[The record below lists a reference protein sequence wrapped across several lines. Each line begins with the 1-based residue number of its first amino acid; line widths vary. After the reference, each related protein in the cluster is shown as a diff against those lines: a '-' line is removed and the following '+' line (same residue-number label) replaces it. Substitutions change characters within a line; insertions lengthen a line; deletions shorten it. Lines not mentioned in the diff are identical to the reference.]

1 MSNCQVTRICLSS
14 MLPKNLPE
22 DINIELLL
30 SYFPEESIKVAYRGL
45 HKRNSYKDIVDI
57 EEKHDGTFL
66 LGVGRN
72 SIYNSL
78 PEFMFHAVDRF
89 ENISKSEEKERFAEE
104 YQKQELEKE
113 NAYKFFAPIDLFLLK
128 LRVMVRES
136 LNEYVDNNKVLID
149 IICDGLT
156 EEQKS
161 NRFIKHTFE
170 FIPACK
176 TIRGDKTLLTF
187 LLRKVFMEEGLQI
200 EKHHETVTYRDQKPR
215 YADGLEAIL
224 EESYVGNVFDEG
236 TTIYDIHYWS
246 EEDCNESFQKF
257 IDDIEI
263 YQDFLQDYF
272 FSIEETLRFNIC
284 KDEAPLRLSDDI
296 AFNYLNYNTNL

>member
-1 MSNCQVTRICLSS
+1 MNCQVTRICLFR

-22 DINIELLL
+22 DINVELLL
-30 SYFPEESIKVAYRGL
+30 SYFPEESYKVVFRGL
-45 HKRNSYKDIVDI
+45 HKRNSYKDIVDV
-57 EEKHDGTFL
+57 EEKHDGTFV

-72 SIYNSL
+72 SLYNSL

-89 ENISKSEEKERFAEE
+89 DNIPKSEEKERFAEE
-104 YQKQELEKE
+104 YQKQEHEKE
-113 NAYKFFAPIDLFLLK
+113 NAYKFFAPIDLLLLK
-128 LRVMVRES
+128 LRTLVRES

-156 EEQKS
+156 EEQRL
-161 NRFIKHTFE
+161 NRFIRHTLI

-200 EKHHETVTYRDQKPR
+200 ETHYETVTYRDQNPR
-215 YADGLEAIL
+215 YADRLEAVL
-224 EESYVGNVFDEG
+224 DESYVGNVFDER
-236 TTIYDIHYWS
+236 TIVYDIHYWS
-246 EEDCNESFQKF
+246 EEDCNEGFHKF
-257 IDDIEI
+257 IDDIEL

-272 FSIEETLRFNIC
+272 LSLEETLRINIC
-284 KDEAPLRLSDDI
+284 KDEAPLRLSDNI
-296 AFNYLNYNTNL
+296 VFNYLNYNTNL

>member
-176 TIRGDKTLLTF
+176 IIRGDKTLLTF

-236 TTIYDIHYWS
+236 TTIYDIYYWS

-296 AFNYLNYNTNL
+296 VFNFLNYNTNL

>member
-1 MSNCQVTRICLSS
+1 MLNCQVTQTCLSN
-14 MLPKNLPE
+14 MLPKNIPE
-22 DINIELLL
+22 DINVELLL
-30 SYFPEESIKVAYRGL
+30 SYFPEESYKVVFRGS
-45 HKRNSYKDIVDI
+45 HKRNSYKDIVDF
-57 EEKHDGTFL
+57 EEKRDGTII

-72 SIYNSL
+72 SLYNSL

-89 ENISKSEEKERFAEE
+89 DNIPKSEEKERFAEE
-104 YQKQELEKE
+104 YHKQELEKE

-128 LRVMVRES
+128 LRVLVRES
-136 LNEYVDNNKVLID
+136 LNEYVDKNKVLID

-156 EEQKS
+156 KEQKS
-161 NRFIKHTFE
+161 NRFIRQTLQ

-200 EKHHETVTYRDQKPR
+200 EKHHETVTYRDEDPK
-215 YADGLEAIL
+215 YADGLDAVL
-224 EESYVGNVFDEG
+224 EESYVGNVFDER

-246 EEDCNESFQKF
+246 EEECNESFQKF
-257 IDDIEI
+257 IDDI
-263 YQDFLQDYF
+263 YLFQDFLQNYF

-296 AFNYLNYNTNL
+296 VFNYLNYNTNL